1 MKVILLEDVRKLGKK
16 GDKIVVSDGYGA
28 NYLIPNKLAVLETTK
43 ASNELERQKEEERI
57 AEENAKIKAQE
68 VAELLKDVVLEF
80 DAPSS
85 KDGRMFGTISPKQI
99 EEELKNNKGIIIDKR
114 KFIDKYP
121 VNAFGYS
128 RLRIE
133 LHKGVVATINVHVN
147 VKEK

>member
-99 EEELKNNKGIIIDKR
+99 EEELKNKKGIIIDKR